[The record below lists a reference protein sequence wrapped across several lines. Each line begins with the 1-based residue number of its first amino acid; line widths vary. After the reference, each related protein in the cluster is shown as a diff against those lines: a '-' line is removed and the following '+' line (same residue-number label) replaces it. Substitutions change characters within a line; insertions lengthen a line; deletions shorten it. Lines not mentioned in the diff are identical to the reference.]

1 MEKYAESSGRN
12 EKLET
17 SVGSKATRRD
27 NSQAFGRLCCS
38 SLTNQSPAPEVP
50 ILTLEP
56 PAFEATLERPDFH
69 KASTT
74 RSTGRAVGGI
84 TEGNHS

>member
-17 SVGSKATRRD
+17 SVGPEATRRD

-38 SLTNQSPAPEVP
+38 SLSNQSPAPEVP

-56 PAFEATLERPDFH
+56 PAFEATF
-69 KASTT
+69 
-74 RSTGRAVGGI
+74 
-84 TEGNHS
+84 EGLTFIRHQQPGEQAEQSAA

>member
-17 SVGSKATRRD
+17 SVGSEATRRD

-56 PAFEATLERPDFH
+56 PAFEATLEGLTFIRRQQPGVQ
-69 KASTT
+69 AEQS
-74 RSTGRAVGGI
+74 AA
-84 TEGNHS
+84 